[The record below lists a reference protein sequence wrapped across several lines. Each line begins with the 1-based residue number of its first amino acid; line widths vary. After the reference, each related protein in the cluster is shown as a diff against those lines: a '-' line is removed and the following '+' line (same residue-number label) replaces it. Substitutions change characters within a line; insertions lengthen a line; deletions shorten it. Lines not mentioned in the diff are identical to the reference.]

1 MPARNPTEATGL
13 HPTAR
18 PAEKRQDIEF
28 AEKDTALRHNVHDL
42 GTMIGELL
50 KEQGGDALFDV
61 VEAARRTAI
70 DRREGDPNSGARL
83 DALVRSLSPAT
94 ARNFIRAFSTYF
106 QVVNSAE
113 QVHRI
118 RRRLDYLMDASI
130 RQPGGLEDLVFTLK
144 ESGLDFSA
152 MQDLLN
158 TLLIEPVFTADAIE
172 PSRRTILRKQQNI
185 IRRLVDI
192 QNPILAP
199 RDKKACLESIR
210 TEVTTIWQT
219 EEHPS
224 AERTVFNELEHVL
237 FFLTE
242 AIYRAI
248 PPFYESFEDALQLA
262 YGNAAENFELPIIIR
277 FASWIGG
284 DMEGRPDITGRTIRE
299 TLARQRSLILDLYF
313 NECSGLMAKLSQ
325 SISRVKISDEILE
338 RIRVYTEYFP
348 NAAGMVPERYRDMPY
363 RTFLKLIMERLQ
375 STYDDDIYP
384 YESADDF
391 LSDLRLIADSLENNQ
406 GKHAGLFTT
415 RRLMR
420 RLETFGFYF
429 LTLDIR
435 QSALVNRK
443 VIGHCLAEDDW
454 VNQPAAYRTE
464 RLQRA
469 LERNESPRVK
479 LDNQSKRALGVFQA
493 IAFCRRR
500 YGQRSIG
507 PYIISMAHGVDD
519 ILSVLL
525 LARWADLDRKDG
537 SVPLDIAPYFET
549 VEDLKDCAATM
560 SLLLQDE
567 AYRTHLVQRDK
578 RQTIMVG
585 YSDSNK
591 DGGLASARWSL
602 QQAQSELVTTLD
614 KAGVEMTLF
623 HGRGGTISRGGG
635 RTHAAVLGSP
645 AGTIRGRL
653 RATEQGELVNAKFGV
668 RGIALRTM
676 EQTTS
681 AVARATALP
690 RKDSNKENTQWHTIM
705 EVIAAA
711 SKWRYQSLIYDPPDF
726 YDYFRL
732 ATPVDAIERMRLEM
746 RPDITTEKG
755 SISELRVIPWDYSW
769 TQSRHMLP
777 GWFGFGTGLTHA
789 IKEFGF
795 PAIQE
800 MVESWYFFRALIY
813 DVETVLARTD
823 LNIAT
828 RYSALSGELHEK
840 FFPIMRTEFNL
851 SVEQVL
857 ALKKQQVLLENQ
869 NALRRSIRLRNPYVD
884 PMSLLQVDLL
894 RRWRASDRGDEAIFS
909 ALISSINGIAR
920 GLQDSG

>member
-18 PAEKRQDIEF
+18 PAEKRQDIHF
-28 AEKDTALRHNVHDL
+28 AEKDTALRQDVHDL
-42 GTMIGELL
+42 GAMIGEILQ
-50 KEQGGDALFDV
+50 EQGGDALFDL

-83 DALVRSLSPAT
+83 DALVHSLSPAT

-106 QVVNSAE
+106 QVVNAAE

-118 RRRLDYLMDASI
+118 RRRRDYLKDASV
-130 RQPGGLEDLVFTLK
+130 RQPGGLEELVFTLK
-144 ESGLDFSA
+144 ESGIDFDG

-158 TLLIEPVFTADAIE
+158 ALLIEPVFTADEIE
-172 PSRRTILRKQQNI
+172 PSRRTILRKQRNV
-185 IRRLVDI
+185 IRRLIDI
-192 QNPILAP
+192 QNPMLTP
-199 RDKKACLESIR
+199 RERQGFFANIR
-210 TEVTTIWQT
+210 AEVTTIWQT
-219 EEHPS
+219 EEHPH

-237 FFLTE
+237 FFLTDV
-242 AIYRAI
+242 IYRTI
-248 PPFYESFEDALQLA
+248 PPFYESLEEALRLA
-262 YGNAAENFELPIIIR
+262 YPDSTNAPDLPIILR
-277 FASWIGG
+277 FSSWIGG
-284 DMEGRPDITGRTIRE
+284 DMDGRPDITGRTIRE

-313 NECSGLMAKLSQ
+313 KECSSLLEKLSQ
-325 SISRVKISDEILE
+325 STSRVKVSDEIFE
-338 RIRVYTEYFP
+338 RIRQYTGYFP

-363 RTFLKLIMERLQ
+363 RTFLKLILERLQ

-384 YESADDF
+384 YESADEF
-391 LSDLRLIADSLENNQ
+391 LSDLLLIADSLQAHKGE
-406 GKHAGLFTT
+406 HAGWFAT

-420 RLETFGFYF
+420 RLQTFGFYF

-435 QSALVNRK
+435 QSALVNRE
-443 VIGHCLAEDDW
+443 VVGHCLAEDDW
-454 VNQPAAYRTE
+454 VNQPASYRTE
-464 RLQRA
+464 RLQKA
-469 LERNESPRVK
+469 LERNESPAGK

-493 IAFCRRR
+493 IGFCRRR
-500 YGQRSIG
+500 YGRRAIG

-525 LARWADLDRKDG
+525 LARWADLRGKAG
-537 SVPLDIAPYFET
+537 TVPLDVTPYFET
-549 VEDLKDCAATM
+549 VEDLDDCAATM
-560 SLLLQDE
+560 RSLLQDE
-567 AYRTHLVQRDK
+567 VYRAHLAERDN
-578 RQTIMVG
+578 RQTIMVS

-591 DGGLASARWSL
+591 DGGLPSARWSL
-602 QQAQSELVTTLD
+602 QQAQSELVVTLD
-614 KAGVEMTLF
+614 KADIEMTLF

-681 AVARATALP
+681 AVAKATALP
-690 RKDSNKENTQWHTIM
+690 REESGKETGQWHKVM
-705 EVIAAA
+705 DVIADA
-711 SKWRYQSLIYDPPDF
+711 SKWRYQSLIYDPPEF
-726 YDYFRL
+726 FDYFQL
-732 ATPVDAIERMRLEM
+732 ATPVDAIERMRLET
-746 RPDITTEKG
+746 RPDINTEEG
-755 SISELRVIPWDYSW
+755 NISELRVIPWDYAW

-795 PAIQE
+795 PAIQD

-823 LNIAT
+823 LNIAS
-828 RYSALSGELHEK
+828 RYSALSGDLHEN
-840 FFPIMRTEFNL
+840 FFPVMRTEFNL
-851 SVEQVL
+851 AVEQVL
-857 ALKKQQVLLENQ
+857 SLKKQQVLLENQ
-869 NALRRSIRLRNPYVD
+869 DSLRRSIRLRNPYVD

-894 RRWRASDRGDEAIFS
+894 RRWRASGRQDEAIFS
-909 ALISSINGIAR
+909 ALIASINGIAR
-920 GLQDSG
+920 GMQDSG

>member
-1 MPARNPTEATGL
+1 MPARNSTEATGL

-18 PAEKRQDIEF
+18 PAEKRQDIKF
-28 AEKDTALRHNVHDL
+28 AEKDESLRSNVHDL
-42 GTMIGELL
+42 GVMIGEIL

-70 DRREGDPNSGARL
+70 DRREGDSSSGARL
-83 DALVRSLSPAT
+83 DALVHSLSPAT

-118 RRRLDYLMDASI
+118 RRRQDYLMDESV
-130 RQPGGLEDLVFTLK
+130 RQPGGLEELVFTLK
-144 ESGLDFSA
+144 ENGLNLSDV
-152 MQDLLN
+152 QELLN
-158 TLLIEPVFTADAIE
+158 NLLIEPVFTADAIE

-192 QNPILAP
+192 QNPALTP
-199 RDKKACLESIR
+199 RDKKACFDNIR
-210 TEVTTIWQT
+210 AEVTTIWQT
-219 EEHPS
+219 EEHPH

-237 FFLTE
+237 FFLTDV
-242 AIYRAI
+242 IYLVM
-248 PPFYESFEDALQLA
+248 PPFYESLEYSLKRA
-262 YGNAAENFELPIIIR
+262 YGDTAEGVEIPIIMR
-277 FASWIGG
+277 FSSWIGG
-284 DMEGRPDITGRTIRE
+284 DMGSRPEITGRTIRE

-313 NECSGLMAKLSQ
+313 NECGSLLEKLSQ
-325 SISRVKISDEILE
+325 STSRVKVSDDIFE
-338 RIRVYTEYFP
+338 RIRLYTGYFP
-348 NAAGMVPERYRDMPY
+348 NAAGMVPERHRDMPY
-363 RTFLKLIMERLQ
+363 RTFLKLIRERLQ

-384 YESADDF
+384 YESADEF
-391 LSDLRLIADSLENNQ
+391 LVDLQLIADSLSANKGE
-406 GKHAGLFTT
+406 HAGLFAI
-415 RRLMR
+415 RRLIR

-435 QSALVNRK
+435 QSALVNRE
-443 VIGHCLAEDDW
+443 VVGHCLGEKDW
-454 VNQPAAYRTE
+454 LDKPASYRTE
-464 RLQRA
+464 RLQSA
-469 LERNESPRVK
+469 LERNESPAVK
-479 LDNQSKRALGVFQA
+479 LDNQSKRALGIFQA

-500 YGQRSIG
+500 YGKRAIG

-525 LARWADLDRKDG
+525 LARWADLGGKSG
-537 SVPLDIAPYFET
+537 AIPLDIAPYFET
-549 VEDLKDCAATM
+549 VEDLKDCARTM
-560 SLLLQDE
+560 KSLLQDTV
-567 AYRTHLVQRDK
+567 YRTHLAGRDI
-578 RQTIMVG
+578 RQTIMVS
-585 YSDSNK
+585 YSDSDK

-602 QQAQSELVTTLD
+602 QQAQSALVAALD
-614 KAGVEMTLF
+614 AAGIEMTLF

-635 RTHAAVLGSP
+635 RTHAAALGSP
-645 AGTIRGRL
+645 AGAIRGRL

-676 EQTTS
+676 EQTIS
-681 AVARATALP
+681 AVAKTTALP
-690 RKDSNKENTQWHTIM
+690 REATAHEESRWDEVM

-711 SKWRYQSLIYDPPDF
+711 SKWRYQSLVYDPPDF
-726 YDYFRL
+726 FDYFKL
-732 ATPVDAIERMRLEM
+732 ATPVDAIERLRLET
-746 RPDITTEKG
+746 RPDISVEEHG
-755 SISELRVIPWDYSW
+755 IGELRDIPWDYAW

-795 PAIQE
+795 PLIQE

-823 LNIAT
+823 MNIAS

-840 FFPIMRTEFNL
+840 FFPIMRTEFDL

-857 ALKKQQVLLENQ
+857 SLKKQRVLLENQ
-869 NALRRSIRLRNPYVD
+869 NTLRRSIRLRNPYVD

-894 RRWRASDRGDEAIFS
+894 RRWRASNREDEAIFS
-909 ALISSINGIAR
+909 ALIASINGIAR